1 MVVMAAEPSSL
12 TCVRITSYTCC
23 FILAILK
30 FHLNFP
36 LRLVTGAT
44 MMLVWRRSKHCTTP
58 CKCPHCTKDMKMR
71 ATSGYRSSLQ
81 VTLRTF
87 LTRSSTILPTRSIRG
102 TSEGGNTAVIDGVRC
117 TGLFPL
123 WLWSWGTGDLL
134 VLSKGVCQRTGL
146 LVLEI
151 LQAFF

>member
-1 MVVMAAEPSSL
+1 MFYSCTNSDSFPAI
-12 TCVRITSYTCC
+12 CITNCC
-23 FILAILK
+23 IVAILN

-71 ATSGYRSSLQ
+71 AISGYRSSLL
-81 VTLRTF
+81 VTLKTF
-87 LTRSSTILPTRSIRG
+87 LTRSSSILPTRSIRG
-102 TSEGGNTAVIDGVRC
+102 ISEGRETVVIDSVLQGMD
-117 TGLFPL
+117 
-123 WLWSWGTGDLL
+123 DLL
-134 VLSKGVCQRTGL
+134 VLSKRVCQRTGL
-146 LVLEI
+146 LVLES